1 MCQTVIVNET
11 QMFSNP
17 GDDGGDDD
25 GGDDGKTCTDN
36 HSRCP
41 EWANRNPSEC
51 EKNVSTRASFPR
63 ASQSEYSDEDG
74 TKFELK

>member
-1 MCQTVIVNET
+1 
-11 QMFSNP
+11 MFSNP

-51 EKNVSTRASFPR
+51 EKNVSTRQAFLGPVKVNTVIKRQLS
-63 ASQSEYSDEDG
+63 
-74 TKFELK
+74 LN